1 MGTEGTERG
10 AMVDS
15 GASGLG
21 SRVRGQDKHKDRGAG
36 QDNKELGQDKDNR
49 ERGQDKDKG
58 LGQATVRDIRPHPP
72 RLQQEGSPRA

>member
-1 MGTEGTERG
+1 MPGQPRQL
-10 AMVDS
+10 
-15 GASGLG
+15 ASPTIVVAVK
-21 SRVRGQDKHKDRGAG
+21 RQ
-36 QDNKELGQDKDNR
+36 LGQDKDNR